1 MIRRNIMKETSGE
14 VFAGVT
20 PKEVF
25 GMDDFTN
32 SIIPNDDTGR
42 FEKTIS
48 GEEFKQNDPKA
59 ANTDGIEIG
68 QTPGIEGD
76 TKLEGKSI
84 DLQAGLDAVMECL
97 AEPGAPE
104 PGQSFS
110 ESGLSEIENILS
122 GGK

>member
-14 VFAGVT
+14 VFTGVT

-25 GMDDFTN
+25 GTDDFDQ

-59 ANTDGIEIG
+59 ADTEGVDVK
-68 QTPGIEGD
+68 QTPGLEVD
-76 TKLEGKSI
+76 TKLEKFNM
-84 DLQAGLDAVMECL
+84 QAGLDAIMECL
-97 AEPGAPE
+97 VEPGAPE

-110 ESGLSEIENILS
+110 ESGLSEIDSILN
-122 GGK
+122 GGR